1 MFDPSLELY
10 LDEVVDE
17 LRLESSVVTQDALKL
32 SLNLDLDLAN
42 AFLLVDVVFVEHG
55 AATALEDMES

>member
-32 SLNLDLDLAN
+32 SLNLYLDLAN

-55 AATALEDMES
+55 AATTLEDM